1 MSKIKNETVEKIIRE
16 HLEANGFDGLFNH
29 DGGCACSLA
38 ELFICDQVG
47 TECTPGYFQPLEPGS
62 EHDYCIAP
70 LKHKKLKEEQK
81 TKNTN
86 CICVYWCRTDGWL
99 TKHHPNCKHYNDSLM
114 DVWIVDTGDGI
125 CCVDNITEL
134 GEFEEIVS
142 IKKSK
147 IHKEVFDY
155 MPEFQGCGNKQYMD
169 KNELQRY
176 LLAKLNKS
184 GIKS

>member
-1 MSKIKNETVEKIIRE
+1 MKNKTVEDIVKE
-16 HLEANGFDGLFNH
+16 YLKANGYDGLYNNAA
-29 DGGCACSLA
+29 DCACKGDQ
-38 ELFICDQVG
+38 LFCCGEVG
-47 TECTPGYFQPLEPGS
+47 MECKAGCLQTVPVNS
-62 EHDYCIAP
+62 EYEYMIVVVNHGN
-70 LKHKKLKEEQK
+70 
-81 TKNTN
+81 KNKPCCECLN
-86 CICVYWCRTDGWL
+86 WARTDGWI
-99 TKHHPNCKHYNDSLM
+99 TRHHPNCEHYNDSLI

>member
-1 MSKIKNETVEKIIRE
+1 MSKSKPY
-16 HLEANGFDGLFNH
+16 
-29 DGGCACSLA
+29 C
-38 ELFICDQVG
+38 
-47 TECTPGYFQPLEPGS
+47 ECLNW
-62 EHDYCIAP
+62 A
-70 LKHKKLKEEQK
+70 
-81 TKNTN
+81 
-86 CICVYWCRTDGWL
+86 RTDGWI
-99 TKHHPNCKHYNDSLM
+99 TRHHPNCKHYNDSLI

-176 LLAKLNKS
+176 LLAKLNKL